1 MKKIGVLTSGG
12 DCPGMNACIR
22 AVVRTAIYH
31 KWKVAGIKRG
41 FAGLIEGEVF
51 PMDVSSVSNIIN
63 LGGTILKSAR
73 SLEFKTRRGQE
84 KAHRVI
90 KKAGLDRIVVIGGDG
105 SLRGARA
112 LDKTWKVPTIGVPG
126 SIDNDVYGTDYS
138 IGFDTAMNTAV
149 QAVDRIRDTATSH
162 DRLFIIEVMGR
173 ECGAIALGT
182 GLAGGAEDILLP
194 ETVTDIEKICR
205 KLEGGRK
212 RGKSSSILIV
222 AEGDEAGGAFK
233 ISKKIER
240 RTGYHVR
247 VTILGHLQR
256 GGSPTARDR
265 ILASRLGQAAVE
277 MLIKGRSNLMVGVV
291 NNRIKTC
298 SLEQTGKCK
307 KKIDRSLYKLAQI
320 LAI

>member
-31 KWKVAGIKRG
+31 RWKVAGIKSG
-41 FAGLIEGEVF
+41 FAGLIDGEVF
-51 PMDVSSVSNIIN
+51 DMDVSSVSNIIN

-73 SLEFKTRRGQE
+73 SLEFKTRKGQAR
-84 KAHRVI
+84 AHRVI
-90 KKAGLDRIVVIGGDG
+90 KKAGLGGMVVIGGDG
-105 SLRGARA
+105 SLRGARKLA
-112 LDKTWKVPTIGVPG
+112 KTWKVPTVGVPA
-126 SIDNDVYGTDYS
+126 SIDNDISGTDYS
-138 IGFDTAMNTAV
+138 IGFDTAVNTALE
-149 QAVDRIRDTATSH
+149 AIDRIRDTATSH

-173 ECGAIALGT
+173 ECGFIALYA

-194 ETVTDIEKICR
+194 ETATDLEDICR
-205 KLEGGRK
+205 KLEQGRK
-212 RGKSSSILIV
+212 RGKSSSIIIV

-233 ISKKIER
+233 ISKEIEQ

-247 VTILGHLQR
+247 VTVLGHLQR

-265 ILASRLGQAAVE
+265 ILASRLGAAAVE
-277 MLIKGRSNLMVGVV
+277 MLIKGKHNLMVGVV
-291 NNRIKTC
+291 SNRIKTYP
-298 SLEQTGKCK
+298 LEHAWKCK
-307 KKIDRSLYKLAQI
+307 KKIDRSLYKLTQI